1 MLVIKAPMHDAH
13 KELPEESCECLIC
26 NYEEGG
32 SVLSDGYFM
41 QSHYSSRYKLFNC
54 HDFFSKAQVK
64 ANQFKK
70 NNLYWCRLEEME
82 WTKGEENVS
91 DL

>member
-1 MLVIKAPMHDAH
+1 MLELKMVMHDAH
-13 KELPEESCECLIC
+13 KELPDESCECLIC
-26 NYEEGG
+26 RKDMGDE
-32 SVLSDGYFM
+32 GYFM
-41 QSHYSSRYKLFNC
+41 QSHYSNRYKLFNC

-70 NNLYWCRLEEME
+70 NNLYWCKVNDME
-82 WTKGEENVS
+82 WGENNVS